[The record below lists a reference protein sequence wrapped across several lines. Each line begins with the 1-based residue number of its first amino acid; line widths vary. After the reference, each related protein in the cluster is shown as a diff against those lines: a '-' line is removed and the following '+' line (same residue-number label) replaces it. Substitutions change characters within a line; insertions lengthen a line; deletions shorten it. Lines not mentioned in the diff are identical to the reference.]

1 MLTEIGQKAKET
13 SYVLGKMGTNLKNAG
28 LLAAAQEILDEENEI
43 LRANAADV
51 ARAKERGMAPGLVD
65 RLELNHK
72 RIEGIVEGMRQV
84 VGLDDP
90 VGEVISMKKRPNGL
104 LIGQKRVPL
113 GVIGIIY
120 EARPNVTADAFA
132 LCFKAG
138 NAVILR
144 GGSDALES
152 NKAIVAAIRN
162 GLKKE
167 NIPEDAIALI
177 EDTSHETAR
186 EFMRMNGY
194 LDVLIPRGGAG
205 LIRTVVENSTVP
217 VIETG
222 TGNCH
227 VYVDA
232 SADIDM
238 AVKIILNA
246 KTQRTGV
253 CNACESLVIHKDII
267 EEALPAIAKALR
279 ERHCELRGD
288 EAALEVV
295 PDMKKA
301 TEEDWG
307 TEYLDL
313 IASVRTVA
321 SVDEAIEHIN
331 RYNTGHSEAIV
342 TKDYA
347 NARKFLDEVDAAAVY
362 VNASTRFTD
371 GFEFGFGAEIGISTQ
386 KLHARGPM
394 GLKELTTTKYVIYG
408 DGQIR
413 E

>member
-43 LRANAADV
+43 LKANAADV

-167 NIPEDAIALI
+167 NIPVSYTHL
-177 EDTSHETAR
+177 T
-186 EFMRMNGY
+186 
-194 LDVLIPRGGAG
+194 
-205 LIRTVVENSTVP
+205 
-217 VIETG
+217 
-222 TGNCH
+222 
-227 VYVDA
+227 
-232 SADIDM
+232 
-238 AVKIILNA
+238 
-246 KTQRTGV
+246 
-253 CNACESLVIHKDII
+253 
-267 EEALPAIAKALR
+267 LPTKA
-279 ERHCELRGD
+279 
-288 EAALEVV
+288 
-295 PDMKKA
+295 
-301 TEEDWG
+301 
-307 TEYLDL
+307 
-313 IASVRTVA
+313 
-321 SVDEAIEHIN
+321 
-331 RYNTGHSEAIV
+331 
-342 TKDYA
+342 
-347 NARKFLDEVDAAAVY
+347 
-362 VNASTRFTD
+362 
-371 GFEFGFGAEIGISTQ
+371 
-386 KLHARGPM
+386 
-394 GLKELTTTKYVIYG
+394 
-408 DGQIR
+408 
-413 E
+413 